1 MKSVMA
7 KWVFL
12 AGLLLSPLSL
22 LAEPVNINTANEKEL
37 AESLTGI
44 GPALAAE
51 IVRDRKENGPYETAE
66 ALMRVRGIGERVVE
80 NNREN
85 IRVEDADDRDD

>member
-1 MKSVMA
+1 MPLVRSGGPEGPHPPCGDGGSRSGEATAA
-7 KWVFL
+7 KRHV
-12 AGLLLSPLSL
+12 LLRL
-22 LAEPVNINTANEKEL
+22 L
-37 AESLTGI
+37 
-44 GPALAAE
+44 LAAE

-85 IRVEDADDRDD
+85 IRVKESDDRDD